1 MTILCGVQGAAEDL
15 SGVLGNNLG
24 IDLGTGELYRDLAE
38 IRHPNL

>member
-24 IDLGTGELYRDLAE
+24 IDLDTGELYRDLAE